1 MPSASDLQL
10 PIRSS
15 LPSDMNRHESAFS
28 SLHNNY
34 TDLFRVHRISH
45 PTSAPSTIA
54 SHVLTSRKWAAPLAD
69 ILSARD
75 PASMYT
81 ATVEV
86 DMPGMVSDEIDN
98 PLDNVEVCVTGSAY
112 RLVWTGVANVRASG
126 DCASV

>member
-1 MPSASDLQL
+1 VSVAHATRRVQAISKHLSAGHLSAPHFRRSYIVAIPHSRPSITTG
-10 PIRSS
+10 PIFSVS
-15 LPSDMNRHESAFS
+15 IESR
-28 SLHNNY
+28 
-34 TDLFRVHRISH
+34 T
-45 PTSAPSTIA
+45 TSAPSTIA

-86 DMPGMVSDEIDN
+86 DMPGMVSDEIDR

-112 RLVWTGVANVRASG
+112 RLV
-126 DCASV
+126 